1 MKILLSGSSGLVG
14 SGLTENLFACGHT
27 ITCLQRNKDKEGT
40 LWNTDTLDITN
51 PDTFFD
57 VVIHLAGENLAEGRW
72 TQAKKERI
80 VNSRID
86 GTRELVD
93 FLIQHNKAP
102 KVILAASAVGFY
114 GNRAGETLNE
124 MSSKGTGFLSDIC
137 FNWEN
142 EVNKLEAHG
151 SRVVNLRFGMVLSP
165 KGGGLHKMLPPFKA
179 GLGGV
184 IATGMQ
190 YVSWITLRDIAGIVS
205 FAIEDTTIKGPIN
218 VVSPQPTTNETFTK
232 TLGKVLG
239 KPTFFKVPGF
249 MAKIIFGTEMTNE
262 MLLTSTRATPERL
275 VSAGYKFI
283 DATLEDALTFC
294 LTD

>member
-14 SGLTENLFACGHT
+14 SALTESLFASGHT
-27 ITCLQRNKDKEGT
+27 ITCLQRDKNKEGT
-40 LWNTDTLDITN
+40 LWNTEALDITN

-72 TQAKKERI
+72 TDAKKKRI
-80 VNSRID
+80 VDSRIN

-102 KVILAASAVGFY
+102 KLILAASAVGFY

-137 FNWEN
+137 LDWEN
-142 EVNKLEAHG
+142 EVNKLENHG

-165 KGGGLHKMLPPFKA
+165 KGGGLHKMLPAFKA

-190 YVSWITLRDIAGIVS
+190 YVSWVSIRDIAGIVS
-205 FAIEDTTIKGPIN
+205 FLMEDETIKGPIN
-218 VVSPQPTTNETFTK
+218 VVAPQPTTNETLTK

-249 MAKIIFGTEMTNE
+249 MAKLLFGAEMTNE
-262 MLLTSTRATPERL
+262 MLLTSTRATPEKL

-283 DATLEDALTFC
+283 DAALEDALTFC
-294 LTD
+294 LSD